1 MQTFQSKSEL
11 ACSERRLLELAS
23 ELAGA
28 CRPGDVVL
36 LEGPMGA
43 GKSTFARAFLGA
55 LGVVQGGA
63 GSPTFAI
70 AHEYQSQKA
79 GVVLHADF
87 YRLKSEEEIDDAGVA
102 AALWERGLLCL
113 LEWTSLFPEFE
124 AHVLSSPPGRV
135 IRVNLAF
142 GETDDTRT
150 VQIAG
155 SSV

>member
-1 MQTFQSKSEL
+1 
-11 ACSERRLLELAS
+11 
-23 ELAGA
+23 
-28 CRPGDVVL
+28 
-36 LEGPMGA
+36 
-43 GKSTFARAFLGA
+43 
-55 LGVVQGGA
+55 
-63 GSPTFAI
+63 
-70 AHEYQSQKA
+70 
-79 GVVLHADF
+79 VVLHADF

-155 SSV
+155 SGV